1 MWGCYFHTLL
11 WYFHTIST
19 EITKSEMEYKR
30 KMFLK
35 IFNEYQIL
43 EIISRIINK
52 HMEMS
57 QFFKKYFI
65 ENIFYLFPWLLC

>member
-1 MWGCYFHTLL
+1 
-11 WYFHTIST
+11 
-19 EITKSEMEYKR
+19 MEYKR

-52 HMEMS
+52 HTKMS
-57 QFFKKYFI
+57 QFFKKYFL
-65 ENIFYLFPWLLC
+65 ENIFYLFP